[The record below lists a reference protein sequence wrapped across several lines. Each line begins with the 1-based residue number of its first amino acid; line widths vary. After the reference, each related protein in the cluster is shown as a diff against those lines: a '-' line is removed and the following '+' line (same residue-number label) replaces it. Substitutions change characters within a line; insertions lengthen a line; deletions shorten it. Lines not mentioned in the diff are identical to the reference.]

1 MSRLGRKPVTVP
13 QGASVEVKENRIVVK
28 GRNGELSMPLVE
40 NISVEVKDGAVHV
53 ARANEEKTTKAAHG
67 MVRAMISNMVVGVT
81 EGYTKTLEI
90 EGVGY
95 RAAMKGKNL
104 GLSLGFSHPVE
115 VVPPEGVTFAV
126 EGATKIFV
134 KGIDKQVVGQIAA
147 IIRGYRAPEPYK
159 GKGIHYL
166 GEHILRKAGKTATK

>member
-28 GRNGELSMPLVE
+28 GGNGELSMPLVE

-67 MVRAMISNMVVGVT
+67 MVRAMINNMVIGVT

>member
-67 MVRAMISNMVVGVT
+67 MVRAMINNMVVGVT

>member
-13 QGASVEVKENRIVVK
+13 QGTSVEVKEDRIVVK
-28 GRNGELSMPLVE
+28 GKNGQLSMPLVE
-40 NISVEVKDGAVHV
+40 NVSVEVKDGAVHV
-53 ARANEEKTTKAAHG
+53 ARANEEKPTKAAHG
-67 MVRAMISNMVVGVT
+67 MVRAMINNMVIGVT

-104 GLSLGFSHPVE
+104 GLSLGFSHPLE
-115 VVPPEGVTFAV
+115 VVPPEGITFAV

>member
-13 QGASVEVKENRIVVK
+13 QGASVEVKEGRIVVK
-28 GRNGELSMPLVE
+28 GKNGELSMPLVK
-40 NISVEVKDGAVHV
+40 NISIEVKDGAVHV
-53 ARANEEKTTKAAHG
+53 SRANEEKPTKAAHG
-67 MVRAMISNMVVGVT
+67 MVRSMINNMVIGVT

-115 VVPPEGVTFAV
+115 VVPPAGITFAV

-134 KGIDKQVVGQIAA
+134 KGIDKHAVGQIAA